1 MYGPVARCKTEFQDR
16 RTWELQQCIRPL
28 KWSDFAPG
36 HHGYPRASRL
46 TNGKASKG
54 QIGTQSLGCAGQ
66 TVRPSLHSTSQT
78 SAGKLSILSYS
89 VSVLMFEIR
98 GSCEAIPSEPNGPDG
113 DMVRPSTFPP
123 DSPIYRRSPSF
134 STCALLLAGASP

>member
-1 MYGPVARCKTEFQDR
+1 RRHTRCYRD
-16 RTWELQQCIRPL
+16 
-28 KWSDFAPG
+28 WSSDVCSSDL

-78 SAGKLSILSYS
+78 SAGKLSVLSYS
-89 VSVLMFEIR
+89 VSVLMFDVR
-98 GSCEAIPSEPNGPDG
+98 GIKIGRASCRERVEDWGVEG
-113 DMVRPSTFPP
+113 R
-123 DSPIYRRSPSF
+123 
-134 STCALLLAGASP
+134 